1 MKSNERLRNS
11 GKMKIYY
18 ELNGGVVPIE
28 ETRMTRET
36 LQEKNPT
43 IDRKPRLFWIR
54 VLMIIC
60 GLLLFLTFSAKQTVF
75 NVNYV
80 QSQVVKSNA
89 ASTINQQVNTQL
101 QQAGIQQTNLI
112 PDNVINDELKSMIGE
127 FYAGEEVKLD
137 QSIIMEEV
145 NANIGTSGMIQQGIV
160 SIIVNQVANIFNSQ
174 LDTQKLTHYAGQVA
188 KLQKLNQIMMTIS
201 AVGLLILT
209 FFAFIKRRGL
219 NLLGSMMVTVGAFA
233 TVISAIA
240 YVSNV
245 LNDLPIQYAVIK
257 GIVEQ
262 AGQDIL
268 LRELTMALGILILG
282 IILLVLSF
290 GANQVNKKRSKNR

>member
-1 MKSNERLRNS
+1 
-11 GKMKIYY
+11 MKIYY

-188 KLQKLNQIMMTIS
+188 KLQKSNQIMMAIS

-245 LNDLPIQYAVIK
+245 LDDLPIQYAVIK

>member
-43 IDRKPRLFWIR
+43 IDRKPRLFWIS

-101 QQAGIQQTNLI
+101 QQVGIQQTNLI

-137 QSIIMEEV
+137 QSIITEEV

-188 KLQKLNQIMMTIS
+188 KLQKLNQIMMAIS

>member
-1 MKSNERLRNS
+1 
-11 GKMKIYY
+11 MKIYY

-112 PDNVINDELKSMIGE
+112 PDNVINDELKSMISE

-137 QSIIMEEV
+137 QSIITEEV

-188 KLQKLNQIMMTIS
+188 KLQKLNQIMMAIS

>member
-1 MKSNERLRNS
+1 
-11 GKMKIYY
+11 MKIYY

-60 GLLLFLTFSAKQTVF
+60 GLLLFLTFSAKQTAF

-137 QSIIMEEV
+137 QSIITEEV

-188 KLQKLNQIMMTIS
+188 KLQKLNQIMMAIS

>member
-137 QSIIMEEV
+137 QSIITEEV

-174 LDTQKLTHYAGQVA
+174 LDTQKLTYYAGQVA
-188 KLQKLNQIMMTIS
+188 KLQKLNQIMMAIS

>member
-1 MKSNERLRNS
+1 LKSNERLRNS

-137 QSIIMEEV
+137 QSIITEEV

-188 KLQKLNQIMMTIS
+188 KLQKLNQIMMAIS

>member
-1 MKSNERLRNS
+1 
-11 GKMKIYY
+11 MKIYY

-188 KLQKLNQIMMTIS
+188 KLQKLNQIMMAIS

-282 IILLVLSF
+282 IILLVFSF
-290 GANQVNKKRSKNR
+290 GTNQVNKKRSKNR

>member
-137 QSIIMEEV
+137 QSIITEEV

-188 KLQKLNQIMMTIS
+188 KLQKLNQIMMAIS

>member
-1 MKSNERLRNS
+1 
-11 GKMKIYY
+11 MKIYY
-18 ELNGGVVPIE
+18 ELNGGVIPIE
-28 ETRMTRET
+28 ETRMTREM

-89 ASTINQQVNTQL
+89 ASTINQQVNAQL

-137 QSIIMEEV
+137 QSIITEEV

-188 KLQKLNQIMMTIS
+188 KLQKLNQIMMAIS

>member
-1 MKSNERLRNS
+1 
-11 GKMKIYY
+11 MKIYY

-101 QQAGIQQTNLI
+101 QQAGIRQTNLI

-137 QSIIMEEV
+137 QSIITEEV

-188 KLQKLNQIMMTIS
+188 KLQKLNQIMMAIS